1 MSPFPKTLV
10 AAALATLSLL
20 AAWRAEAAERAPK
33 EPGVAVTWPWLATQ
47 LVPSPELVYGESTAR
62 FGMRWQVTPL
72 LYSWGIHR
80 GLSPWRMFV
89 VEPNVRHFGS
99 LELYFSPEVV
109 TKGGNLGAA
118 WIVRTGARAYF
129 PLVEHG
135 EYLSCS
141 VGASQYFYDGRSAA
155 GYEAGIYTLFGV
167 LGLQFTAS
175 PQFSPMATSFT
186 LSVRYF

>member
-1 MSPFPKTLV
+1 MPVSSKKLS
-10 AAALATLSLL
+10 AAALATVSVL
-20 AAWRAEAAERAPK
+20 ASPHAEATERAPK
-33 EPGVAVTWPWLATQ
+33 EPAVAVTWPWLATQ
-47 LVPSPELVYGESTAR
+47 LVPSPELVYGEDTAR

-99 LELYFSPEVV
+99 VELYFTPEVV
-109 TKGGNLGAA
+109 TPGGNLGSA
-118 WIVRTGARAYF
+118 WILRSGARAYF

-141 VGASQYFYDGRSAA
+141 VGASQYFYDGRSHA
-155 GYEAGIYTLFGV
+155 GYEAGIYTFFGV
-167 LGLQFTAS
+167 LGLQVTAS
-175 PQFSPMATSFT
+175 PGFAPMATSFT